1 MLHLLLSS
9 PSWIPRAGTPYP
21 TGVVSTPE
29 GQLLVRRDVDEI
41 VDKVHHLNGFVKRR
55 TGNPPGG
62 PKGCSSD
69 ASNAAFALK
78 TLIEAEDGQIRELTR
93 LSLETG
99 SLDKSLVS
107 KRVNE
112 FLEIETHVSASR
124 AAISAAFP
132 NDPQV
137 KAAENNVKTKDTLFL
152 NAIQKLALAP
162 NPAKLKSQLK
172 SVTDQRVPLLK
183 GQRRFHTFQF
193 RPNFHKSSTRQ
204 D

>member
-1 MLHLLLSS
+1 MDS
-9 PSWIPRAGTPYP
+9 ACGTPYP

-62 PKGCSSD
+62 QRGAASD

-93 LSLETG
+93 LSVETG

-152 NAIQKLALAP
+152 SVILVNLQKEIQHIVRIVSFLIIWILLPKTQECYSEVAIGTKP
-162 NPAKLKSQLK
+162 RKVKKS
-172 SVTDQRVPLLK
+172 T
-183 GQRRFHTFQF
+183 
-193 RPNFHKSSTRQ
+193 
-204 D
+204 